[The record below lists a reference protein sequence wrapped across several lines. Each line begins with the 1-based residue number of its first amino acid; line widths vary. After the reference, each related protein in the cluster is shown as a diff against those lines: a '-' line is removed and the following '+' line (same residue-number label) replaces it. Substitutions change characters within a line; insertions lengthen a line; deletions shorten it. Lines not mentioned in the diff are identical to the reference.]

1 VHFSYDLD
9 DMVGYCTGYERL
21 GRLWRQRFPRRYFE
35 HHYESLQRD
44 PSAQIHHLLDF
55 CGLPFDAVCL
65 DFHQTQRTVLTFS
78 SAQGVPAATPRHRTR
93 STIWRQA
100 GAPAR
105 PAAQGGTA
113 AAAVAAPD
121 PPDAL
126 ALHQG
131 RQAFTPRRGLPATR
145 INDESRW

>member
-1 VHFSYDLD
+1 MKWPRPCPPRRTSSGRLENCFASYRQLFTTGVHFSYDLD

-55 CGLPFDAVCL
+55 CGLPFDTACL

-78 SAQGVPAATPRHRTR
+78 SAQVRQPLRRDTARAALYGDKLEPLRARLR
-93 STIWRQA
+93 RA
-100 GAPAR
+100 G
-105 PAAQGGTA
+105 
-113 AAAVAAPD
+113 
-121 PPDAL
+121 L
-126 ALHQG
+126 
-131 RQAFTPRRGLPATR
+131 LPQ
-145 INDESRW
+145 